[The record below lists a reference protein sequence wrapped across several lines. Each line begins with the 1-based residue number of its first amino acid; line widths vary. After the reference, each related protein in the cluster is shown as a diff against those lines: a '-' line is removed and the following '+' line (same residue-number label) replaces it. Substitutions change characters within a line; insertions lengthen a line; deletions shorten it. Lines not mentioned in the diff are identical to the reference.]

1 MDVCVA
7 LGVPGRRCTLSASSG
22 GGGGSWKQS
31 LKRRAS
37 AQCVQHIQPEVS
49 TGQLELPT
57 AQITSRTSSRISFL
71 SPQNPHRN
79 RQLCHDSKRL
89 TCIAVRTL
97 RGFLNKKLCFR
108 LPNNIQHL
116 TSNSRIFSQTLLL
129 LFFNILQRTSV
140 WARLD
145 FVILDTNFPPL
156 PASAPEWTVAAP
168 RCVGG
173 GTTPTANVQPSL
185 WGQELTIMLSQAF
198 LFQPPKN
205 VPNLLVTC
213 NHDCQFRWASL
224 QTHTQRHTHS
234 LSVSLIGYCTASFI
248 GSYTVTH

>member
-7 LGVPGRRCTLSASSG
+7 LGVPGHRCTLSASSG
-22 GGGGSWKQS
+22 GGGGSRKQS

-129 LFFNILQRTSV
+129 LFFNVLPRTSV
-140 WARLD
+140 
-145 FVILDTNFPPL
+145 
-156 PASAPEWTVAAP
+156 
-168 RCVGG
+168 
-173 GTTPTANVQPSL
+173 
-185 WGQELTIMLSQAF
+185 
-198 LFQPPKN
+198 
-205 VPNLLVTC
+205 
-213 NHDCQFRWASL
+213 
-224 QTHTQRHTHS
+224 
-234 LSVSLIGYCTASFI
+234 
-248 GSYTVTH
+248 

>member
-1 MDVCVA
+1 MA
-7 LGVPGRRCTLSASSG
+7 ANPPGDWTKSRPDAYVSNYLTVRGTVLHIRTLNRRHTACRGFNLSTHLTMKGFAR
-22 GGGGSWKQS
+22 
-31 LKRRAS
+31 LN
-37 AQCVQHIQPEVS
+37 HIQPEVS

-129 LFFNILQRTSV
+129 LFFNILPRTSV

-198 LFQPPKN
+198 LFHPPKKCAK
-205 VPNLLVTC
+205 P
-213 NHDCQFRWASL
+213 F
-224 QTHTQRHTHS
+224 
-234 LSVSLIGYCTASFI
+234 GYL
-248 GSYTVTH
+248 